1 MAPREPALTLGI
13 EEEYLLVDLDTKAL
27 VTRQDPGFMRACQAE
42 LGDRVSHELLQ
53 SQVAL
58 VTAKRDAYVAG
69 FQLLNAMGQAE
80 AQDLGLDG
88 GPLYDP
94 LGNYRRVA
102 GNWSDWAS
110 DPRHPTVATRTV
122 SPQELP
128 PNPVVTPQIDSA
140 RIDPS
145 PPVTPGVT
153 QPPQ

>member
-1 MAPREPALTLGI
+1 MLN
-13 EEEYLLVDLDTKAL
+13 
-27 VTRQDPGFMRACQAE
+27 AE
-42 LGDRVSHELLQ
+42 QELLQ

-94 LGNYRRVA
+94 LGNYRSVA
-102 GNWSDWAS
+102 ANWSDWAS
-110 DPRHPTVATRTV
+110 DPRHRPVATRTV

-128 PNPVVTPQIDSA
+128 PAPVVTPQLV
-140 RIDPS
+140 PGTVLTE
-145 PPVTPGVT
+145 PVVTSGVT
-153 QPPQ
+153 QPQQ